1 MHFTQYYLDCLSQA
15 SYLIGDE
22 TTGRAVVVDPRRD
35 IQEYLADADAAGLRI
50 ELIIETH
57 FHADFLSGHLELAE
71 ATGAWIGYGDAA
83 TTEFPSRALADGE
96 RIVLGD
102 VVLEIMATPG
112 HTPESI
118 SVVVHEH
125 ADDEVP
131 YGVLTGD
138 ALFIGDVG
146 RPDLLA
152 SIGFTADELG
162 RALYDSVQ
170 RKLMG
175 LPDEVR
181 VFPAHGA
188 GSACGKNLSTELSST
203 IGRERTFNYACQPM
217 SQDQFLAVVTAG
229 QPSAPDYFVY
239 DAVLN
244 RKQRDVLPADH
255 AIPALDVDGVR
266 AAIAAGA
273 IVVDTREA
281 QEYSTGHL
289 VGSINIPHDGR
300 FAETAGM
307 VLEHDAAI
315 VVVAPAGSE
324 QEAATR
330 LARIGFDGAVGY
342 LPLDEES
349 FVALGDDV
357 ARASR
362 LTAPALDEVLA
373 AGEAWVV
380 DVRNI
385 GEREEGA
392 IDGTAHIPLAELP
405 RRLGEVPTDRPVV
418 VHCAGGWRSSVAAS
432 YLRRAGFTDV
442 SDLAGGYA
450 AWTAMHAPVAS

>member
-1 MHFTQYYLDCLSQA
+1 V
-15 SYLIGDE
+15 
-22 TTGRAVVVDPRRD
+22 R
-35 IQEYLADADAAGLRI
+35 
-50 ELIIETH
+50 
-57 FHADFLSGHLELAE
+57 HLE
-71 ATGAWIGYGDAA
+71 
-83 TTEFPSRALADGE
+83 DGE
-96 RIVLGD
+96 RIELGGPD
-102 VVLEIMATPG
+102 GVALEIMHTPG

-118 SVVVHEH
+118 SVLVYEK
-125 ADDEVP
+125 ASDEVP

-175 LPDEVR
+175 LPDAVR

-203 IGRERTFNYACQPM
+203 IGQERTFNYACQPM
-217 SQDQFLAVVTAG
+217 SQDEFLAVVTAG

-244 RKQRDVLPADH
+244 RKQRDVLPTDR
-255 AIPALDVDGVR
+255 AIPALDVAGLR
-266 AAIAAGA
+266 AAIADGA

-281 QEYSTGHL
+281 QEFATGHL

-307 VLEHDAAI
+307 VLDHDAAI
-315 VVVAPAGSE
+315 VVIAPAGSE

-330 LARIGFDGAVGY
+330 LARIGFDGARGY
-342 LPLDEES
+342 LPLDEAT

-362 LTAPALDEVLA
+362 LTPHGLDEVMA
-373 AGEAWVV
+373 AHEAPWVV

-392 IDGTAHIPLAELP
+392 IEGTAHIPLAELP
-405 RRLGEVPTDRPVV
+405 RRLAEVPTDRPVV

-442 SDLAGGYA
+442 SDLAGGFA